1 MDFYGKTRSDV
12 IAASWRS
19 LQERSMSKGHRAATF
34 TSLDSLVSGLYGKQL
49 QYMAQRREFHICV
62 IGHMDMGSI
71 EFCLGQDSREEKS
84 EQRRCGRCAQ
94 VSIKDELGSEQDA
107 VPDLQIEFF
116 PVRW

>member
-1 MDFYGKTRSDV
+1 
-12 IAASWRS
+12 
-19 LQERSMSKGHRAATF
+19 MSKGHKAATF
-34 TSLDSLVSGLYGKQL
+34 RSLGSPVSGLYGKRL
-49 QYMAQRREFHICV
+49 QYIAQRMEFHICA

-84 EQRRCGRCAQ
+84 EQRRCGCAQ

-107 VPDLQIEFF
+107 VSDLQIEFF